1 MMYCNPDVCPY
12 CQYIGEGDRWC
23 EETGEIVLAEWAPT
37 EHFMGRGC
45 PYLKKKTKKRKAW
58 RVCSNPH
65 SHDYFSD
72 EPEYIAVPYT
82 ILGESKRGKSYLVER
97 NGWHGKKHPHY
108 LPKREFFFSK
118 EEAEAAARKKSMEG
132 SE

>member
-1 MMYCNPDVCPY
+1 MYCNPNVCPY
-12 CQYIGEGDRWC
+12 CQYVGNGNSWC
-23 EETGEIVLAEWAPT
+23 KKTGEIVLRGWKPT
-37 EHFMGRGC
+37 EHDIGRGC
-45 PYLKKKTKKRKAW
+45 PYRKKAGAWKAW

-65 SHDYFSD
+65 SNGFNG

-82 ILGESKRGKSYLVER
+82 IIGKSKKGKAYLVER
-97 NGWHGKKHPHY
+97 NGWHGKKHRHY

-132 SE
+132 VE